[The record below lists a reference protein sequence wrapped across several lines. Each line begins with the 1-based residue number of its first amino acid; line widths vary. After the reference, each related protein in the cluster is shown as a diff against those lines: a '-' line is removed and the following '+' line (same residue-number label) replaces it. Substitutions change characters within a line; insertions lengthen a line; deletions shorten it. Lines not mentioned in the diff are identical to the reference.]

1 MMVAI
6 PFLEGIE
13 HEPLKVPVQKP
24 DFSRCV
30 RGLLTCERGLRTEEC
45 TP

>member
-24 DFSRCV
+24 DFRDV
-30 RGLLTCERGLRTEEC
+30 FVAY
-45 TP
+45 